1 MENAGRTLSRRNLLL
16 AGGGA
21 VAAAGA
27 LAAAPF
33 RDLVGEEARALI
45 ASQPWARGMLS
56 LADGSYEEWLAQV
69 GSVFAAGGGYGLR
82 LAGVQPLA
90 STGVRP
96 RAVSRERAFLAVFD
110 VTGGGSMAGDL
121 IYTISH
127 PQYGPLPIFLSASTN
142 PNMRGR
148 MLAVFN

>member
-1 MENAGRTLSRRNLLL
+1 MENAGRILSRRNLLL
-16 AGGGA
+16 VLGGA
-21 VAAAGA
+21 VAAVGA

-33 RDLVGEEARALI
+33 RNVVGQSTRALI
-45 ASQPWARGMLS
+45 AGQPWARGMLS

-69 GSVFAAGGGYGLR
+69 GSVFAAGGGYGIR
-82 LAGVQPLA
+82 LAGVRPLA
-90 STGVRP
+90 STGIRP
-96 RAVSRERAFLAVFD
+96 RGVSRARAFLAVFD

-121 IYTISH
+121 IYTVSH
-127 PQYGPLPIFLSASTN
+127 PQYGPLPIFLSASAD